1 MIIMVNYFRKFFS
14 PPVFEDE
21 DKTRVARYFNAIALS
36 ASFALVAIIALRL
49 ANGAL
54 LFDSINTILLILIGF
69 MLGARYLVAKGLVKF
84 TSHVL
89 VGLSWVGL
97 AYLAWEAAG
106 IRDSAY
112 YALIVII
119 LMSSLL
125 LGTRA
130 MVIYTV
136 ASILLGILFS
146 SLEQSGAVQFSRE
159 DTAINTARDLTF
171 IFALVGI
178 FIYLVT
184 SSLNNALANARQA
197 VRNFQASNEELRTLQ
212 NELETR
218 VESRTT
224 ELETANQ
231 QAQHR
236 AEQFEAIAQVSKTIS
251 SIQNQ
256 EELITR
262 ITRMISQRF
271 GFYHVGIFLVDE
283 NKQYAVLRAANS
295 EGGQRMLDRGHRLG
309 VGQTGIVGYVTST
322 GIPRIALDT
331 GTDAVYF
338 DNPDLPETRSEMALP
353 LKIGNQVFGALD
365 VQSTEANAF
374 AQEDISILSVLA
386 DQVSAAFE
394 NAQLHEE
401 AKGALSKAEAAYR
414 QVTGEAWSGI
424 RRLTPVVGYHFNGA
438 NAEPLNMPT
447 NDNQVQA
454 PDDSYTVPVQLRGAT
469 IGKLRIKSST
479 NGRQWTDDE
488 IAVIQ
493 ATAERV
499 ALAVENA
506 RLILESQKRA
516 SKEQV
521 IGEVSSKIGASVNLD
536 NILQTTLREM
546 GRILPGAEISIQVE
560 NE

>member
-1 MIIMVNYFRKFFS
+1 MLNYFRKFFS

-21 DKTRVARYFNAIALS
+21 DKTRVARYFNAITLS
-36 ASFALVAIIALRL
+36 ASFALAVIVVLRL
-49 ANGAL
+49 SNEAI
-54 LFDSINTILLILIGF
+54 LFDSINSILLGLIGF
-69 MLGARYLVAKGLVKF
+69 MLGSRFLVAKGLVKF

-89 VGLSWVGL
+89 VGLTWVGL
-97 AYLAWEAAG
+97 AYLAWDAAG

-119 LMSSLL
+119 LMASLL

-130 MVIYTV
+130 MIVYTV
-136 ASILLGILFS
+136 ASILLGIWLS
-146 SLEQSGAVQFSRE
+146 NLEISGAVQFQRE
-159 DTAINTARDLTF
+159 DSAINLARDLTF

-178 FIYLVT
+178 FIYLVI
-184 SSLNNALANARQA
+184 SSLNSALDNARQA
-197 VRNFQASNEELRTLQ
+197 LRNYQTSNEELRALQ
-212 NELETR
+212 DELEIR
-218 VESRTT
+218 VENRTA

-251 SIQNQ
+251 SIQNH
-256 EELITR
+256 EELINQ
-262 ITRMISQRF
+262 ITRLISQRF
-271 GFYHVGIFLVDE
+271 GFYHVGIFLLDDNRE
-283 NKQYAVLRAANS
+283 YAVLRAANS
-295 EGGQRMLDRGHRLG
+295 EGGQRMLERRHRLG

-322 GIPRIALDT
+322 GTARIALDT
-331 GTDAVYF
+331 GTDAIYF

-353 LKIGNQVFGALD
+353 LKIGDQVFGALD
-365 VQSTEANAF
+365 VQSTKPNAF

-394 NAQLHEE
+394 NAQLHED
-401 AKGALSKAEAAYR
+401 AQDALSKAEAAYQ

-424 RRLTPVVGYHFNGA
+424 RRLTPVVGYHFNGTH
-438 NAEPLNMPT
+438 AEPLNMPT
-447 NDNQVQA
+447 NGTQVQGTDHA
-454 PDDSYTVPVQLRGAT
+454 YTVPVQLRGT
-469 IGKLRIKSST
+469 PIGNLRINST
-479 NGRQWTDDE
+479 ANGRQWTEDE

-516 SKEQV
+516 SKEQM
-521 IGEVSSKIGASVNLD
+521 ISEITGKIGSSINLR
-536 NILQTTLREM
+536 NVLQTAVEELGQAIPGSE
-546 GRILPGAEISIQVE
+546 ILIQLE
-560 NE
+560 DTKK